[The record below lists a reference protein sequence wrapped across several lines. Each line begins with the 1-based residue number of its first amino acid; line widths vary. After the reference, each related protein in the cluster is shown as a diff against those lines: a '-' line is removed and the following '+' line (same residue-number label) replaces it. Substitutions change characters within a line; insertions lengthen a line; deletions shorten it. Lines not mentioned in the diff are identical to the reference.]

1 MATLDAFRTA
11 SCDPLKLDFANDYVP
26 DVRLNAGD
34 VNGRTITVEIWD
46 DGMPVDTDGL
56 AATLAYNTNPGRDL
70 GDRIAMTAVP
80 NTETATY
87 SVPVPRKA
95 LTRTGKI
102 LLGIELEFHGSK
114 ICSRNF
120 DGIVERAVFDTQS
133 PEIADTMGQLEKLI
147 DQANT
152 AAAKADAAGD
162 RAEKAANTA
171 TDATNAFKTAKIEYS
186 QFSDALKQTIATMAA
201 NGVIIATDEDMRA
214 AFDQYVAPALAAQGG
229 PLDDDTIN
237 WFIDYMRED

>member
-11 SCDPLKLDFANDYVP
+11 SGDPLKLDFANDYVP

-56 AATLAYNTNPGRDL
+56 AATLAYNTNPGRGL

-87 SVPVPRKA
+87 TVPVPRKA
-95 LTRTGKI
+95 LTRTGRI

-147 DQANT
+147 EAANT
-152 AAAKADAAGD
+152 AASKADAAGD

-171 TDATNAFKTAKIEYS
+171 TDATNVFKTAKIEYS

-201 NGVIIATDEDMRA
+201 NGVTIATDEDMRV
-214 AFDQYVAPALAAQGG
+214 AFDTYVAPALAAQGG
-229 PLDDDTIN
+229 PLDEDTIN

>member
-11 SCDPLKLDFANDYVP
+11 SGDPLKLDFANDYVP

-80 NTETATY
+80 GTKTATY

-95 LTRTGKI
+95 LTRTGRI

-152 AAAKADAAGD
+152 ATAKADAAGD

-186 QFSDALKQTIATMAA
+186 QFSDVLKQTIATMAA

-214 AFDQYVAPALAAQGG
+214 AFDQYVTPALAAQGG

>member
-11 SCDPLKLDFANDYVP
+11 SGDPLKLDFANDYVP

-70 GDRIAMTAVP
+70 GDRIAMTVVH

-87 SVPVPRKA
+87 TVPVPRKA
-95 LTRTGKI
+95 
-102 LLGIELEFHGSK
+102 
-114 ICSRNF
+114 RNF

-147 DQANT
+147 NQANT
-152 AAAKADAAGD
+152 ATAKADAAGD

-186 QFSDALKQTIATMAA
+186 QFSDVLKQTIATMAA

-214 AFDQYVAPALAAQGG
+214 AFDTYVTPALAAQGG